1 MRRLFVAGI
10 ALLFSAGC
18 TQADAGTDGRGAA
31 TSDPFAAY
39 QPSAS
44 ERDEI
49 VGALQ
54 RVFDALGSGDAE
66 LLRSV
71 MHPDVVMH
79 FAETNAEGQTS
90 FGSSTLDGLANRI
103 QSGGARLIERM
114 WEPVVSTTGSLAMI
128 WTPYDF
134 YVGADFSHCGV
145 DTATLVEGDDG
156 WQIVA
161 LSWTRQQPPTCE
173 LHPEGPPAS

>member
-1 MRRLFVAGI
+1 MRRLLVAGI
-10 ALLFSAGC
+10 ALLMSAAC
-18 TQADAGTDGRGAA
+18 TQADAGPDGEGVVAA
-31 TSDPFAAY
+31 ASFAGY

-44 ERDEI
+44 ERAEI

-54 RVFDALGSGDAE
+54 RVFDALDTGDAE

-79 FAETNAEGQTS
+79 FAETNAEGETS
-90 FGSSTLDGLANRI
+90 FGTSTLDGLASRI

-161 LSWTRQQPPTCE
+161 LSWTRQQPPTCA
-173 LHPEGPPAS
+173 LHPEGPPSG